1 MHPYIPRLKNKST
14 PYFAFAALALCAV
27 LPSAHAAT
35 LAEYL
40 FDSGSALSTD
50 TDVNSVAG
58 SFTVSS
64 AFGASGGI
72 GAATGSAFTLAS
84 VTPASESLAV
94 SGNSYF
100 SFTLTPTSGYVINPS
115 ILTFSTVFNGTDGAA
130 AVSANYF
137 VRSSL
142 DGFSANIGSTFT
154 ENYQTGSVFTLQTV
168 DLSGG
173 AYQSIVGTV
182 EFRIYVYDSS
192 AANGRYVRVDNVT
205 LTGAATS
212 AIPEPVTASLMLGGL
227 ALLGVFAA
235 RIPRRI
241 R

>member
-1 MHPYIPRLKNKST
+1 
-14 PYFAFAALALCAV
+14 
-27 LPSAHAAT
+27 
-35 LAEYL
+35 
-40 FDSGSALSTD
+40 
-50 TDVNSVAG
+50 
-58 SFTVSS
+58 
-64 AFGASGGI
+64 
-72 GAATGSAFTLAS
+72 LAS

-115 ILTFSTVFNGTDGAA
+115 SLTFSTVFNGTDGAA

-142 DGFSANIGSTFT
+142 DGFSANIGSTLT
-154 ENYQTGSVFTLQTV
+154 ENYQTGSVFTLQAV

-212 AIPEPVTASLMLGGL
+212 AIPEPSTAGLMLGGL
-227 ALLGVFAA
+227 ALSATLVN
-235 RIPRRI
+235 RRPRRSL
-241 R
+241 